1 MTFADAFYST
11 RLPMARALW
20 VPKNGLPLLD
30 ISERPSTPT
39 TPLDQPDG
47 VQSPAWD
54 PSSVIPGES
63 SHPDGVQSPAWDPSP
78 AIPGESSQPDVTPE
92 PQPGAVGFVFSFADH
107 LSVKFI

>member
-39 TPLDQPDG
+39 TPTDQ
-47 VQSPAWD
+47 
-54 PSSVIPGES
+54 
-63 SHPDGVQSPAWDPSP
+63 PDGVQSPAWDPSP